1 MFACSVNYWE
11 IHFPFLDPT
20 RYDLTERVTIL
31 GCTLFSHVTP
41 EQASAVA
48 SRLVD
53 FKDTLNWSVHDHN
66 LSHELAQRSREEPQR
81 HIVIFTHHSPCG
93 DERANDPRYNES
105 EVTSGFVTDLR
116 NEECWRNPKVKM
128 WAFGHTH
135 YNCEFEETGKKVL
148 ANQKGYYM
156 MPQETFNLKMVYSVG
171 E

>member
-1 MFACSVNYWE
+1 MYAF
-11 IHFPFLDPT
+11 FP
-20 RYDLTERVTIL
+20 
-31 GCTLFSHVTP
+31 CH
-41 EQASAVA
+41 ASAVA

-53 FKDTLNWSVHDHN
+53 FKDILNWSVHDHN
-66 LSHELAQRSREEPQR
+66 LCHQSDLSWLNAEVSKIAREEPQR

-93 DERANDPRYNES
+93 DERANNPRHKES
-105 EVTSGFVTDLR
+105 EVASGFVTDLR

-156 MPQETFNLKMVYSVG
+156 MPQLTRDVQFEKG
-171 E
+171 IQRR